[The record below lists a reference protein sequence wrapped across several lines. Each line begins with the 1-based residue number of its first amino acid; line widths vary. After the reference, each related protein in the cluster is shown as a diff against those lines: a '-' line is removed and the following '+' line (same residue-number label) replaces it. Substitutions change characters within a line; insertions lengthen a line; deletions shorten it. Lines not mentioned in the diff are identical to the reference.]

1 MRFFSN
7 LFDIIRRN
15 PFTTVL
21 VVMLIIAAPQFFGL
35 IALLMIVPILILAIG
50 TAVMLHRLRNVQKNM
65 HEPNSGGTQANP
77 GGAKPEGKVTVHIPR
92 QEPKV
97 SDDVGEYVDFK
108 EE

>member
-1 MRFFSN
+1 MGIFSN
-7 LFDIIRRN
+7 LIDIIRRN

-35 IALLMIVPILILAIG
+35 IALLMIVPILIIAIG

-65 HEPNSGGTQANP
+65 HNPNSGGTQANP
-77 GGAKPEGKVTVHIPR
+77 GDAKPEGKVTVHIPH